1 MITYY
6 TYLHKYKIFL
16 QISCQFHEISNLIT
30 LVKHF
35 ILIEILKNIK
45 KYFRIL

>member
-6 TYLHKYKIFL
+6 KYLHKYKIYL

-35 ILIEILKNIK
+35 ILIEILKIFYK
-45 KYFRIL
+45 IF